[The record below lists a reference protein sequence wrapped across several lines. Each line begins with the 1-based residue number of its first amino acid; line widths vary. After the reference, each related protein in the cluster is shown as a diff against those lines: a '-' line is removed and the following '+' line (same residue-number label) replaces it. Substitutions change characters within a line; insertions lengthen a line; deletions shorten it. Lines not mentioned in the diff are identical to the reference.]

1 MEEYTRDASGSY
13 LREDSCYFFRID
25 EKTLFWQKCQNRV
38 YLQSERTVCDKRF
51 FFSSSV
57 VFSPVKDVGEQARN
71 ADPTNHCCQR
81 DVFKV
86 F

>member
-38 YLQSERTVCDKRF
+38 YLQSE
-51 FFSSSV
+51 
-57 VFSPVKDVGEQARN
+57 PVKIDGLFGVMGIINGFYVLCFVQWITYGHE
-71 ADPTNHCCQR
+71 
-81 DVFKV
+81 
-86 F
+86 

>member
-38 YLQSERTVCDKRF
+38 YLQSDVSTIVETF
-51 FFSSSV
+51 FII
-57 VFSPVKDVGEQARN
+57 VKKGG
-71 ADPTNHCCQR
+71 
-81 DVFKV
+81 
-86 F
+86 

>member
-38 YLQSERTVCDKRF
+38 YLQSAVSQLWDTVLFRRMLTLRPDAQ
-51 FFSSSV
+51 
-57 VFSPVKDVGEQARN
+57 G
-71 ADPTNHCCQR
+71 
-81 DVFKV
+81 
-86 F
+86 